1 MHLGYFINQYPAV
14 SHSFIRREILAI
26 EGLGWKVNRYAIRFD
41 DNSLVDAADKAEAE
55 NTQFI
60 TETPVL
66 EIIKTIVQQ
75 FLFNSIRFFK
85 TLFFAFRFNMKYEKN
100 LKKTLVCFFEAC
112 ILSSWIKEQGIKH
125 IHAHFATNST
135 TIVMFTK
142 FLTGVSYSFTM
153 HGSEEF
159 DRPERIGFKEKIK
172 QANFVAAISSY
183 TRSQLNRWSDFVD
196 WQKIHIVHCGL
207 ESDFLDYQPILI
219 SNEPRIVS
227 VGRFCEQKGQVLL
240 LQAVSRLVSEGI
252 ELKLVLVGD
261 GPMRAYI
268 ETFIAEHDLSSY
280 VELTGSLSGE
290 QVREQL
296 SLARTFVLPSFMEG
310 LPVVIMEAFALGR
323 PVISTYVAGIPELVK
338 NEVNGWLVP
347 AGSVDDLVDAMRSAL
362 LASPE
367 NLAEMGK
374 KGRHSVLEQHSI
386 ITEAKKLRQLFL
398 NTAGQQPDSLQAGS
412 LVDLEKV

>member
-26 EGLGWKVNRYAIRFD
+26 EDLGWKVSRYAIRFD
-41 DNSLVDAADKAEAE
+41 ANSLVDAADKAEAE

-66 EIIKTIVQQ
+66 EIIKIIVQQ

-85 TLFFAFRFNMKYEKN
+85 ALFFALGFNRKYEKN
-100 LKKTLVCFFEAC
+100 LKKTLICFFEAC
-112 ILSSWIKEQGIKH
+112 ILSRWVKEQGIEH
-125 IHAHFATNST
+125 VHAHFATNST

-142 FLTGVSYSFTM
+142 ILSGVSYSFTM

-196 WQKIHIVHCGL
+196 WDKIQIVRCGL
-207 ESDFLDYQPILI
+207 DSDFLDYQPTPI
-219 SNEPRIVS
+219 SKDLRIIS

-240 LQAVSRLVSEGI
+240 LQAVSQLVTEGL

-268 ETFIAEHDLSSY
+268 EAFIVEHDLSAY

-290 QVREQL
+290 KVREQI

-323 PVISTYVAGIPELVK
+323 PVISTYVAGIPELVE
-338 NEVNGWLVP
+338 NEVNGWLIP
-347 AGSVDDLVDAMRSAL
+347 AGSVDDLVDALRSAL
-362 LASPE
+362 LTSPE
-367 NLAEMGK
+367 NLTEMGGE
-374 KGRHSVLEQHSI
+374 GRSRVLEQHSMA
-386 ITEAKKLRQLFL
+386 TEAKKLRQLFL
-398 NTAGQQPDSLQAGS
+398 STAGQQSGPLQSGS
-412 LVDLEKV
+412 FVDLDKV